1 MWFYEAMSDTCNK
14 NMTESFESV
23 NIAIALHKVLSEE
36 WLFAKHVKTGWIIGL
51 NKSFKGIRDMLSDSL
66 PNSLPTGLCVMS
78 KSLTEGSLNTEF
90 KFYQQDSCDENWVGY
105 NENVFYRLDPC
116 DCLYLLTAGSEVAYE
131 YKTANGE
138 VVRVDKRILDEKGL
152 SPGALNTKW
161 RRIQG

>member
-1 MWFYEAMSDTCNK
+1 MSDTCNK

-51 NKSFKGIRDMLSDSL
+51 NKSFKEIRDMLSDSL

-90 KFYQQDSCDENWVGY
+90 KFISKTPVMKTGLVIMRMFSIGWTHVI
-105 NENVFYRLDPC
+105 VSIF
-116 DCLYLLTAGSEVAYE
+116 LLLVL
-131 YKTANGE
+131 
-138 VVRVDKRILDEKGL
+138 VLVRM
-152 SPGALNTKW
+152 
-161 RRIQG
+161 